1 MVNSIDITSLFFPLI
16 DGSISEDEWSN
27 LHNILYRG
35 LDVNSSPRA
44 RLIQAI
50 VNECYQ
56 AVGASE
62 QLLAKLDLIDN
73 DWCISICASP
83 QQTSHVSGVAITPTF
98 IHIDQTLLPKDGDA
112 YAFAVELALHCKAL
126 VKQQAVIAKVQNM
139 FTAVEAKYQTMKN
152 AKVVHYIKKE
162 LGL

>member
-1 MVNSIDITSLFFPLI
+1 MVTSIDISELFFPLI

-27 LHNILYRG
+27 LHNVLYRG
-35 LDVNSSPRA
+35 LDVNSSPRT

-62 QLLAKLDLIDN
+62 QLLAKLGLIDN
-73 DWCISICASP
+73 GWCISISASP
-83 QQTSHVSGVAITPTF
+83 QQTSRVSGVAITPTF
-98 IHIDQTLLPKDGDA
+98 IHIEQTLLPKDGDA
-112 YAFAVELALHCKAL
+112 YAFAVELVEHCKAL
-126 VKQQAVIAKVQNM
+126 VNQQDAIKKVQDM

-152 AKVVHYIKKE
+152 VKVVHYIKKE